1 MNDSLEKPK
10 SEKPTPEKLKPP
22 TFWQMLCS
30 VAAAALGVQS
40 DKNRERDFSH
50 DKPWHF
56 IVLGVG
62 FMLVLVLSLLL
73 IVRLALYC
81 LAG

>member
-1 MNDSLEKPK
+1 MNDP
-10 SEKPTPEKLKPP
+10 SERPKPP
-22 TFWQMLCS
+22 TLWQMLRS

-40 DKNRERDFSH
+40 NKNRQRDFNH

-73 IVRLALYC
+73 IVRLVLYF
-81 LAG
+81 ATG